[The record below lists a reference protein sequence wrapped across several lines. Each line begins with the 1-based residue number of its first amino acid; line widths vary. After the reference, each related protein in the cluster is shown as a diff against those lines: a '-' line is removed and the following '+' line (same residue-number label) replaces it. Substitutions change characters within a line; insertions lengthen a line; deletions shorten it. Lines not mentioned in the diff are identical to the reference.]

1 MIVNAMAIASR
12 TCRPSGRMITFG
24 KIAQWAACLLAL
36 LLVGSLGF
44 VWLEGWNFFDALYM
58 TVTTLTTVGYGE
70 THPLD
75 RIGRIYN
82 MVLILT
88 GMGVMF
94 YIVGS
99 LARVV
104 IEGELQAVLGRRKLI
119 KHIKRLKNHYILC
132 GFGRIGEIIAR
143 QLKERG
149 LSLVVIEN
157 DPALLARLEASG
169 YYFINGDATREEVL
183 LEAGIER
190 AKGLIAVVSSD
201 AANVY
206 IVLTARSLNPN
217 LFIVARGEE
226 PGSEKKLLRAGA
238 DKVESPYRDG
248 RAENGPD
255 HPAPHRGD
263 LYGTGHE
270 GGGGLEH
277 GGDRGGPRLSPP
289 GGAAGGLG
297 DPPEPEPHPG
307 GHQAGRRRDALQPQ
321 PRNPDSGRRHP
332 HRPGAAEKPG
342 RPGEDGAVRR
352 NSCQRSAF
360 SFSKRTRFGNATCRA
375 GTARRYLRLSGTW
388 GGRPRPPLSR
398 RDGA

>member
-1 MIVNAMAIASR
+1 
-12 TCRPSGRMITFG
+12 MITFG

-36 LLVGSLGF
+36 LLIGSLGF
-44 VWLEGWNFFDALYM
+44 VWLEGWSFFDALYM

-143 QLKERG
+143 HLKDRG
-149 LSLVVIEN
+149 LSLVVVEHKQ
-157 DPALLARLEASG
+157 PLASHLEESG
-169 YYFINGDATREEVL
+169 YYFIVGDATREEVL

-190 AKGLIAVVSSD
+190 AKGLISVVSSD
-201 AANVY
+201 ADNVY
-206 IVLTARSLNPN
+206 VVLTARSLNPN

-238 DKVESPYRDG
+238 DKVESPYQM
-248 RAENGPD
+248 
-255 HPAPHRGD
+255 
-263 LYGTGHE
+263 
-270 GGGGLEH
+270 
-277 GGDRGGPRLSPP
+277 
-289 GGAAGGLG
+289 
-297 DPPEPEPHPG
+297 G
-307 GHQAGRRRDALQPQ
+307 GHKMAQTIMRPTVVTFMELAMKDGVDWTMEEIAVGPASPLQGVPLEDSGIRQNLNLILVAIKRADGEMLFNPSHETPILAGDTLIALGLRKNLDALEQMLQ
-321 PRNPDSGRRHP
+321 
-332 HRPGAAEKPG
+332 
-342 RPGEDGAVRR
+342 
-352 NSCQRSAF
+352 
-360 SFSKRTRFGNATCRA
+360 
-375 GTARRYLRLSGTW
+375 
-388 GGRPRPPLSR
+388 
-398 RDGA
+398 